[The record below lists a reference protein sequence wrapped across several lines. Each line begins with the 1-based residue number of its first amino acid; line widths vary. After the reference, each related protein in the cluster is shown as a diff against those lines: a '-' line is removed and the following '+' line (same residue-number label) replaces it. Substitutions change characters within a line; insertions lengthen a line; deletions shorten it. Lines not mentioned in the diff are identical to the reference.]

1 MYNNKYGLTFGSDP
15 EIFAAYRGEY
25 TVKPGGGHNMQ
36 LPFVAIPAYV
46 EDTTDLKSVGGTE
59 KHPVYIDH
67 PVYKVIGDGAAYEIN
82 LKGPCFSPNEVWDKI
97 SMASSSLKERLNSN
111 NLDLYERPVINFDY
125 QRLWTEESM
134 SNKRMAMSM
143 IFGCDPD
150 LDACNV
156 DWLCKIEDVSRHPFR
171 YGGGHLHFG
180 GDTIREFLRNAPL
193 ILVRMMAIFLGN
205 YGIAVSPFNDL
216 ERMRAKYYGRPARFR
231 IQPDGKKFAEDSW
244 LEYRT
249 LANSWMTFPKD
260 SYLFMFDLVNEVLA
274 MMSDPKKGKE
284 VLNKYMDPTI
294 TAITNADKNGS
305 VEILQSLGVM

>member
-1 MYNNKYGLTFGSDP
+1 
-15 EIFAAYRGEY
+15 
-25 TVKPGGGHNMQ
+25 
-36 LPFVAIPAYV
+36 
-46 EDTTDLKSVGGTE
+46 
-59 KHPVYIDH
+59 
-67 PVYKVIGDGAAYEIN
+67 
-82 LKGPCFSPNEVWDKI
+82 
-97 SMASSSLKERLNSN
+97 
-111 NLDLYERPVINFDY
+111 
-125 QRLWTEESM
+125 
-134 SNKRMAMSM
+134 
-143 IFGCDPD
+143 
-150 LDACNV
+150 
-156 DWLCKIEDVSRHPFR
+156 
-171 YGGGHLHFG
+171 
-180 GDTIREFLRNAPL
+180 
-193 ILVRMMAIFLGN
+193 MAIFLGN